1 MTILNFLYFLK
12 EQTKLYKKTQQMP
25 NFYTERFY
33 VMIKKDTSMEKKNPK
48 KKRKEKGI
56 MASVVLMRRL
66 NALLC
71 QNKQK
76 NFCYFSKIFVQK
88 NSSIYYLLANFKPLA
103 RQNARE
109 ISKPNA
115 TTILDLSSSIVKI
128 C

>member
-1 MTILNFLYFLK
+1 MSNFH
-12 EQTKLYKKTQQMP
+12 
-25 NFYTERFY
+25 TERFY
-33 VMIKKDTSMEKKNPK
+33 VLIKKDTSMEKKSK
-48 KKRKEKGI
+48 RKRKEKEI
-56 MASVVLMRRL
+56 MVSVVLMRRL

-76 NFCYFSKIFVQK
+76 TFCYFSKIFVQK
-88 NSSIYYLLANFKPLA
+88 NSSIYYLLANFKPLV